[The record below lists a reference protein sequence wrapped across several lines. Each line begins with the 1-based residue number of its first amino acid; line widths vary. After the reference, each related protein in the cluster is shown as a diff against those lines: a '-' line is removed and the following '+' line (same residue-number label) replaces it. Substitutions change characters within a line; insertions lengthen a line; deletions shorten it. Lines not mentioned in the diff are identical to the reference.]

1 MPKLTEGDLFLMPG
15 DDKPGRT
22 WLVEYVTPSGA
33 SVRPFTKKAVDYET
47 ADGVGVHFE
56 ALDGR
61 RTQISATSDV
71 EVIESGVEF
80 RAPKWRRSHAKGKR
94 RARV

>member
-1 MPKLTEGDLFLMPG
+1 MTG

-33 SVRPFTKKAVDYET
+33 SVRPFTKKAVDYQT
-47 ADGVGVHFE
+47 VDGVDVHFE

-61 RTQISATSDV
+61 RTQISAHSDV
-71 EVIESGVEF
+71 EVIEKGVKF
-80 RAPKWRRSHAKGKR
+80 RVPRWRRSIEKR
-94 RARV
+94 NTDGL